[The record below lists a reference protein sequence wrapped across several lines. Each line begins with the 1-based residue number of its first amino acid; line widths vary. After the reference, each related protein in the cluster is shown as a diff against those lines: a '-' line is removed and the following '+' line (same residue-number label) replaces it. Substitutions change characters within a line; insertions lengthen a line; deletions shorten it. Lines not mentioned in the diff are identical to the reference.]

1 MKKHLDGQVWTSKS
15 WIFSD
20 GQIGRSKSA
29 SIDNDMDGQTLE
41 AWGQQ
46 CCSHVVKYCHLIVV
60 VPFCENGAFFVT
72 PTNLSRK
79 MLEFASKEN
88 LIMSRRMIDITQ
100 R

>member
-1 MKKHLDGQVWTSKS
+1 MDKSGRVRAGYFLMDKLAGSKT
-15 WIFSD
+15 
-20 GQIGRSKSA
+20 A

-41 AWGQQ
+41 AWGQR

-79 MLEFASKEN
+79 MLKFASKEN
-88 LIMSRRMIDITQ
+88 LIMSRLMIDITQ
-100 R
+100 RQPF